1 MALAAQGEGLQGS
14 SNVGSFAIIT
24 RKVDDNIKQTI
35 IKRFLIIE
43 WKKIK
48 MKKGNKSY
56 EE

>member
-35 IKRFLIIE
+35 INRFLIIE